1 MTNINHINES
11 GSSLGTPQAMV
22 GKNQK
27 TKLFQN
33 VLNQALDA
41 KETPEMKP
49 SPATGGLEE
58 ISSIGPALT
67 SLSDMISAKTGKL
80 LDMLEAY
87 SSKLDD
93 PNISLKS
100 IAPVLEQIKAN
111 AGNLEQEAK
120 TLTENQ
126 ASLKD
131 IVTQTI
137 VAAQTE
143 YFKFQRGD
151 YLS

>member
-11 GSSLGTPQAMV
+11 GSSLGTSKAVV

-41 KETPEMKP
+41 KETPEMEP
-49 SPATGGLEE
+49 SPATGALEE
-58 ISSIGPALT
+58 ILSIGPALT
-67 SLSDMISAKTGKL
+67 SPSDMISRKTNKL
-80 LDMLEAY
+80 LDMLDAY
-87 SSKLDD
+87 SSKLED

-111 AGNLEQEAK
+111 AGNLEHDAK